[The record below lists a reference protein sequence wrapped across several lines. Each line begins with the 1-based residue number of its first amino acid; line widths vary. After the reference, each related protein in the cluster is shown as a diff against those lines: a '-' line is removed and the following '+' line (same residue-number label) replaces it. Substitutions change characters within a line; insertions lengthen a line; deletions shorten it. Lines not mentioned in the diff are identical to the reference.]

1 MPPVIFRLTIPGD
14 VEGEE
19 GVGSLLQFFFVHL
32 WFYMWQFVLF
42 LPYLSLFWCPGEA
55 VLHDFSFSWVSSCLH
70 LYCYTPTIG
79 MMPMGLIVFRL
90 CVYVYVIPSVLLYIC
105 YPFRLRLRFL

>member
-1 MPPVIFRLTIPGD
+1 MPPVIFLLTIPGD

-42 LPYLSLFWCPGEA
+42 LPHLSLFWCPGEA
-55 VLHDFSFSWVSSCLH
+55 VLHDFSFSWVSSYLH

-79 MMPMGLIVFRL
+79 MMPGAYSVQVVCI
-90 CVYVYVIPSVLLYIC
+90 CVCYSISPSVHIS
-105 YPFRLRLRFL
+105 F